1 VGRCAVPFS
10 GTAAIGLINLIYNLG
25 RYEQIVRLK
34 LLLSEPEATNRRLKS
49 EDQNQKRPKTN
60 QQRKIKHQENT
71 NGRSRDET
79 SYTENR
85 TATINPTPKSSFW
98 RFP

>member
-34 LLLSEPEATNRRLKS
+34 LLLSEPESHEPPTEKRRSK
-49 EDQNQKRPKTN
+49 P
-60 QQRKIKHQENT
+60 
-71 NGRSRDET
+71 ET
-79 SYTENR
+79 TEN
-85 TATINPTPKSSFW
+85 
-98 RFP
+98 